1 MSDNPN
7 VLTFPHVPFDGLWLW
22 ARNTLGVPRDK
33 FTLSHV
39 RLCELSPDYRPMH
52 RTGTELSRY
61 VIRYSRS
68 GHAPRLLYMRA
79 TRAFC
84 TAKVESRAHQEWTAP
99 VECAS
104 DDNQV
109 RQLHERASNSSRVAA
124 SCVGCLDGAF
134 VPGLLCRGQGWKMVP
149 MRPRPPG
156 VRCVL
161 LG

>member
-61 VIRYSRS
+61 VIRYSNHRH
-68 GHAPRLLYMRA
+68 GFGLRVHTHVTRHYRPAPPEKLPRN
-79 TRAFC
+79 
-84 TAKVESRAHQEWTAP
+84 AP
-99 VECAS
+99 
-104 DDNQV
+104 
-109 RQLHERASNSSRVAA
+109 
-124 SCVGCLDGAF
+124 GGT
-134 VPGLLCRGQGWKMVP
+134 
-149 MRPRPPG
+149 
-156 VRCVL
+156 
-161 LG
+161 